1 MPFLFEH
8 VINSDFIIDLIKQ
21 CRSFSI
27 LMEIFAP
34 VINNLNSIVR
44 QCQMLNDEYRE
55 PLVVLRQ
62 LCEIKINNARPI
74 CEIVSLKIEE
84 KKNELSRYIL
94 D

>member
-1 MPFLFEH
+1 
-8 VINSDFIIDLIKQ
+8 
-21 CRSFSI
+21 
-27 LMEIFAP
+27 
-34 VINNLNSIVR
+34 
-44 QCQMLNDEYRE
+44 MLNDEYRE

-84 KKNELSRYIL
+84 KTNELSRYIL

>member
-27 LMEIFAP
+27 LVEIFAP
-34 VINNLNSIVR
+34 VINNLNSIVSH
-44 QCQMLNDEYRE
+44 CQLLNDEYRE

-74 CEIVSLKIEE
+74 CEIVSFKIE
-84 KKNELSRYIL
+84 KNMN
-94 D
+94 

>member
-1 MPFLFEH
+1 VPFLFEH
-8 VINSDFIIDLIKQ
+8 VINSDFVIDLIQQ

-44 QCQMLNDEYRE
+44 HCQLLNDEYRE

-74 CEIVSLKIEE
+74 CEIVSLKIM
-84 KKNELSRYIL
+84 KKMN
-94 D
+94 